1 MRKTLLCMTAISGVF
16 TSCRNQQSTSVD
28 IMPAQTVAEYFTQLL
43 QHPLVIQEAANTDG
57 LKHDAFDIN
66 GMRIHGDTLL
76 VDVAFSGGCDQHE
89 FTMSTN
95 KQWLK
100 SMPPQILLELT
111 HDGHGDAC
119 REMFMGTLRFDL
131 KTIRHPQSKSIQ
143 IILNNNTQEKIT
155 YSY

>member
-28 IMPAQTVAEYFTQLL
+28 IMPAQTVAEYFTQQL

-95 KQWLK
+95 KQWLNLVHV
-100 SMPPQILLELT
+100 SE
-111 HDGHGDAC
+111 
-119 REMFMGTLRFDL
+119 REYHRTTISRFL
-131 KTIRHPQSKSIQ
+131 KDPSIK
-143 IILNNNTQEKIT
+143 EFESV
-155 YSY
+155 YRMYFG